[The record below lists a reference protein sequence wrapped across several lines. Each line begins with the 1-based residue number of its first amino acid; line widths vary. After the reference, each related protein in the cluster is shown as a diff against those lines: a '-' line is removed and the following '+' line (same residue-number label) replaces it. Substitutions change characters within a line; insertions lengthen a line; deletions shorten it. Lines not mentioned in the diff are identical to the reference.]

1 MMAHSHIRRRQRQG
15 LNFKVLKITLAA
27 FMIRTVAQGQVPRSF
42 IAVAKEEVRT
52 FFNKR
57 KRHTP

>member
-15 LNFKVLKITLAA
+15 LNFKVLKITLA

>member
-1 MMAHSHIRRRQRQG
+1 MAPSHIRRRQRQG
-15 LNFKVLKITLAA
+15 LNFKVLKITLA

-42 IAVAKEEVRT
+42 IAVAKEEEEIRT

-57 KRHTP
+57 KRQTT